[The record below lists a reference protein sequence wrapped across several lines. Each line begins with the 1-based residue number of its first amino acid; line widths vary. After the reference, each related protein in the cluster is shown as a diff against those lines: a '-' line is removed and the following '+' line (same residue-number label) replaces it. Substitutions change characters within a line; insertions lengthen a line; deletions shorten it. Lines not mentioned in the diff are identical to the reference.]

1 MLEATSSISDRML
14 DQMVSLSDEVKLL
27 IFHLLDHRDLK
38 LNVEHRNLS
47 FIE

>member
-38 LNVEHRNLS
+38 LNVEQRNLR